1 MKITTLSPKQKE
13 ILRWCHG
20 KDKDKYDAIICDGAV
35 RSGKTV
41 CMILS
46 FIHWAMRYFDGQTFA
61 ICGKTVQSAERNII
75 TPLLGMTD
83 LTAYFELNYKRSS
96 KLLVV
101 TGNDKTNYFY
111 VFGGRDESSAGLI
124 QGLTLAGVLL
134 DEVAL
139 MPRSFVEQSLA
150 RCSVTGSKYWF
161 NCNPDSPAHWF
172 YEEWVT
178 KPEEKHVYHIHFLLT
193 DNPSLTDEI
202 RERYFRLYPSGV
214 FYQRFI
220 LGLWVAA
227 DGLVYDVDV
236 NSLIDDTVPEQGR
249 YFISIDYGTL
259 NPFSA
264 GLWCLN
270 GKTATRIK
278 EFYYDGR
285 KRQRQM
291 TDEEYYKAVEELA
304 GDYDIERIIVD
315 PSAASFITC
324 IRKHGRFS
332 VRKAKNDVIDGIRV
346 TSEMVKGGVI
356 KINSSCQG
364 ILKEFGM
371 YRWDDKSTVDKVVKE
386 YDHAM
391 DDMRYFCYTVL
402 RRELRWMGYRGD
414 KNEENQDVDM

>member
-1 MKITTLSPKQKE
+1 M
-13 ILRWCHG
+13 
-20 KDKDKYDAIICDGAV
+20 
-35 RSGKTV
+35 
-41 CMILS
+41 
-46 FIHWAMRYFDGQTFA
+46 
-61 ICGKTVQSAERNII
+61 
-75 TPLLGMTD
+75 
-83 LTAYFELNYKRSS
+83 
-96 KLLVV
+96 
-101 TGNDKTNYFY
+101 
-111 VFGGRDESSAGLI
+111 FGGRDESSAGVI

-161 NCNPDSPAHWF
+161 DCDPGSPAHWV
-172 YEEWVT
+172 YEEWVA

-259 NPFSA
+259 TPFSA

-304 GDYDIERIIVD
+304 EGYDIERIIVD

-324 IRKHGRFS
+324 IRKHGKYS

-346 TSEMVKGGVI
+346 TSEMVKGGAI

>member
-1 MKITTLSPKQKE
+1 MSVSKKKDAFESFSEKQLRVLSW
-13 ILRWCHG
+13 WCPSSP
-20 KDKDKYDAIICDGAV
+20 DRNFDAIICDGAV
-35 RSGKTV
+35 RSGKTL
-41 CMILS
+41 CMSVS
-46 FIHWAMRYFDGQTFA
+46 FVAWAFSAFDDTSFA
-61 ICGKTVQSAERNII
+61 LCGKTVTSLRRNII
-75 TPLLGMTD
+75 TPILPVLRRLGFD
-83 LTAYFELNYKRSS
+83 CRE
-96 KLLVV
+96 KLSQHLVEIEYS
-101 TGNDKTNYFY
+101 GRRNRFY
-111 VFGGRDESSAGLI
+111 LFGGKDEGSAALI
-124 QGLTLAGVLL
+124 QGMTLGGVLL

-139 MPRSFVEQSLA
+139 MPRSFVEQALA
-150 RCSVTGSKYWF
+150 RCSLDGSKLWF

-178 KPEEKHVYHIHFLLT
+178 KPEEKRVYHIHFLLT

-270 GKTATRIK
+270 SKTATRIK

-285 KRQRQM
+285 KRQKQM

-304 GDYDIERIIVD
+304 EGYDIERIIVD

-402 RRELRWMGYRGD
+402 RRELRWMGYNKD
-414 KNEENQDVDM
+414 DED